1 MSGLQIQ
8 QAKYTASIGG
18 KGPPPS
24 LAGQQPQSL
33 IYTVHKPRALHNQ
46 KTRHPSPEQ
55 QCGLLQCPPPQ
66 SREGTGQKGDEE
78 TDS

>member
-46 KTRHPSPEQ
+46 KMRHPSPAQ